1 MTTMATGVR
10 INTSQRLVLYRGF
23 IIQEAYVTGKGNVWE
38 WAHEDYGQYGSPHHD
53 VTGDCQ
59 TLFECIEAVDNWHD
73 NQAEADYLARQQS
86 LMESGGR
93 DDSAYRRDMIAAGRG
108 HLLGGA

>member
-38 WAHEDYGQYGSPHHD
+38 WAHEDYCPP
-53 VTGDCQ
+53 VFEVAGDCQ
-59 TLFECIEAVDNWHD
+59 TLFECIDAVDNWHASED
-73 NQAEADYLARQQS
+73 AQSEVRADDERRRLELATGFQ
-86 LMESGGR
+86 EE
-93 DDSAYRRDMIAAGRG
+93 DFA
-108 HLLGGA
+108 

>member
-1 MTTMATGVR
+1 MGTMATVR
-10 INTSQRLVLYRGF
+10 VNTSQRMVLYRDFRIEETYDSKIG
-23 IIQEAYVTGKGNVWE
+23 ADVWE
-38 WAHEDYGQYGSPHHD
+38 WTHENYGHAGEPHND

-59 TLFECIEAVDNWHD
+59 TLFECINAVDNWHD
-73 NQAEADYLARQQS
+73 NRAEADYLDRQQS
-86 LMESGGR
+86 LMESGGP

>member
-1 MTTMATGVR
+1 MSTMATGVR

-38 WAHEDYGQYGSPHHD
+38 WAHEDYCPP
-53 VTGDCQ
+53 VFEVAGDCQ
-59 TLFECIEAVDNWHD
+59 TLFECIDAVDNWHD
-73 NQAEADYLARQQS
+73 NQAEADYLAHQQS

>member
-1 MTTMATGVR
+1 MTTMATVR
-10 INTSQRLVLYRGF
+10 INTSQGFVLFRDCT
-23 IIQEAYVTGKGNVWE
+23 IQETDEGWIALDEFAEEVARGR
-38 WAHEDYGQYGSPHHD
+38 
-53 VTGDCQ
+53 
-59 TLFECIEAVDNWHD
+59 TLFECVDAVENWHD
-73 NQAEADYLARQQS
+73 NRAEAAYLAHQQS

>member
-1 MTTMATGVR
+1 MSTMATGVR

-38 WAHEDYGQYGSPHHD
+38 WAHEDYCPP
-53 VTGDCQ
+53 VFEVAGDCQ
-59 TLFECIEAVDNWHD
+59 TLFECIDAVDNWHD
-73 NQAEADYLARQQS
+73 NQAEADYLAHQQS

-108 HLLGGA
+108 NLLGGA